1 MQCRYV
7 VKSVTL
13 CALCAQII
21 GQLDVRYWFSGMALQ
36 VLVMKSSEAIRT
48 RHLNSILIGVLALAV
63 AATGFGGWAVAQDKE
78 KISKFLLLK
87 LSRDQSQV
95 LCTAE
100 VFTSCMGFSEQ
111 VCFEVSEKALEQ
123 CIVPLP
129 DTIFLQDLSNDVL
142 EACPQKV
149 YADAG
154 YSEEKAAACLQK
166 AFDN

>member
-1 MQCRYV
+1 MMISESTTTTRW
-7 VKSVTL
+7 K
-13 CALCAQII
+13 II
-21 GQLDVRYWFSGMALQ
+21 P
-36 VLVMKSSEAIRT
+36 
-48 RHLNSILIGVLALAV
+48 IGLLALAFV
-63 AATGFGGWAVAQDKE
+63 ATGIGGWALAQDQAQSQAQSQNQSQNQSQAPGQAQDKL
-78 KISKFLLLK
+78 SKFLLIK
-87 LSRDQSQV
+87 LSREQSQV
-95 LCTAE
+95 LCTSPS
-100 VFTSCMGFSEQ
+100 FTSCMGFSEQ

-166 AFDN
+166 ATE